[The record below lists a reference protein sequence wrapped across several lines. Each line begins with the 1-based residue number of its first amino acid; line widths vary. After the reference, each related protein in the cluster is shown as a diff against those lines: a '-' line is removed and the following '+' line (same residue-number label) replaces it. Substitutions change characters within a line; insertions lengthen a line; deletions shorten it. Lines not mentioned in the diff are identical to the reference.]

1 MAPWTLLGMLR
12 SLPEQHKSNW
22 KDHVAKLVHAYN
34 CTRHQTT
41 GYSPFFLLFG
51 PRLPIDLAFKMEK
64 ANDPT
69 GYPQYVAKWKTA
81 MQEAYA
87 KASTAANKNAKRGKK
102 HYDKKARSTML
113 NEGDRVLVRNL
124 SPRGGLGKLQ
134 YFWEEEVHVVVSR
147 KGPDSPVYEVRSES
161 KTTKK
166 PVHYTETCYAHVIT
180 SQANQPNQNPDNTE
194 YLFKT
199 HPLAR
204 TLLTHPMTKMNF
216 LLCHVG
222 YEWNCKI

>member
-1 MAPWTLLGMLR
+1 MLR

-41 GYSPFFLLFG
+41 GYSPFFLLLFG
-51 PRLPIDLAFKMEK
+51 RSPRLPIDLAFKMEN

-102 HYDKKARSTML
+102 LYDKKAQSTML
-113 NEGDRVLVRNL
+113 RWLHTL
-124 SPRGGLGKLQ
+124 FIIGGLVPNLEFSMLKI
-134 YFWEEEVHVVVSR
+134 YA
-147 KGPDSPVYEVRSES
+147 KIN
-161 KTTKK
+161 TTF
-166 PVHYTETCYAHVIT
+166 C
-180 SQANQPNQNPDNTE
+180 
-194 YLFKT
+194 LF
-199 HPLAR
+199 
-204 TLLTHPMTKMNF
+204 
-216 LLCHVG
+216 
-222 YEWNCKI
+222 